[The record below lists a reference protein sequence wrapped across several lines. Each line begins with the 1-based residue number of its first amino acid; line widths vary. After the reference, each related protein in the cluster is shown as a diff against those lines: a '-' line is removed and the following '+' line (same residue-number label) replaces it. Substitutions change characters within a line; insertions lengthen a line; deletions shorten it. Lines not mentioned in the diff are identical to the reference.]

1 MSDRELR
8 VSDAE
13 RDHVAALLQ
22 KAVGQGLLDLEEF
35 TARTDLALAARTRGE
50 LNRVLT
56 DLPGLVHHG
65 VNGTVPARR
74 DRLVLRTLM
83 GGTRR
88 TGHWRVPHEI
98 LVQNQMGSTELDFTE
113 AEFSQA
119 EVRIELSVAAG
130 SVELLLPATA
140 SLSTSDVKIRAGT
153 LTDRTEFDRAAGKP
167 RFVLSGSVFAG
178 SVEIRTPR
186 YYRFGRVQVR
196 LPWRVTWGS

>member
-65 VNGTVPARR
+65 ANGTVPARR
-74 DRLVLRTLM
+74 DRLVLRTML
-83 GGTRR
+83 GSSKRSGQ
-88 TGHWRVPHEI
+88 WRVPHEI
-98 LVQNQMGSTELDFTE
+98 LVQNQMGSTELDFSE
-113 AEFSQA
+113 AAISHT
-119 EVRIELSVAAG
+119 EVRIELNVAAG
-130 SVELLLPATA
+130 SVELLLPPHA
-140 SLSTSDVKIRAGT
+140 SLSTSDVRVRAGS
-153 LTDRTEFDRAAGKP
+153 LTDRTEFDRASGRP
-167 RFVLSGSVFAG
+167 RFVLTGSVYAG
-178 SVEIRTPR
+178 SVQIRTPR
-186 YYRFGRVQVR
+186 YYRFGRLQVR
-196 LPWRVTWGS
+196 TPWRVTWL

>member
-1 MSDRELR
+1 MSDRDLR

-13 RDHVAALLQ
+13 REHVAALLQ
-22 KAVGQGLLDLEEF
+22 KAVGHGLLDLDEF

-65 VNGTVPARR
+65 ANGTVPARR

-83 GGTRR
+83 GSSKRDGR
-88 TGHWRVPHEI
+88 WRVPHEI
-98 LVQNQMGSTELDFTE
+98 LVRNQMGSTDLDFTE
-113 AEFSQA
+113 AEFGHA

-130 SVELLLPATA
+130 SVRLLVPAHA
-140 SLSTSDVKIRAGT
+140 SLSTSDVKVLAGS
-153 LTDRTEFDRAAGKP
+153 LTDRTEFERASGRP

-186 YYRFGRVQVR
+186 YFRFGRVQVR
-196 LPWRVTWGS
+196 VPWRVTWGS